1 MVATAPDKHCI
12 GDCPVDTIII
22 GAGSAGLAALREV
35 RKRTE
40 RFLIINDGP
49 YGTTCARV
57 GCMPSKLLIEAANA
71 YHQRHTLEE
80 FGIHGGAALSAD
92 MPAVLRRVRALRDEF
107 VAGTVQVTDKLDQ
120 RSIAGRA
127 RLLGPQQ
134 VQVTAPDG
142 STTTYQAKSIVLA
155 PGSTP
160 VLPPEWRALGARILT
175 SDSVFE
181 QTTLGPR
188 IAVIG
193 MGAIGIEL
201 AQALARLGLQVTG
214 YATKEQVGGLSDPA
228 INAVLRASIQSDL
241 TLHTGPAAT
250 LHAVTDASGGQTIA
264 IEVRSGEHRNTVD
277 QVLVA
282 IGRRPQLAGLGLE
295 TLGVALSDKG
305 MPPVNP
311 QSTQIADLPVYLAGD
326 ALNFRPLLH
335 EVADEG
341 HIAGT
346 NAVASAAASASGAP
360 AQCFQ
365 RRTPLAIVF
374 SDPNAAVIGQSF
386 RALQAAQTKAG
397 KEGKT
402 GPAFVTGSVNFA
414 RQGRARAGQ
423 RNHGRLNVYADPASG
438 LLLGAELCA
447 PSGEHLAHL
456 LALAITQKM
465 SVGQLLGMPFYH
477 PVLEEGLRSAL
488 RDAARQLDASAAQ
501 DSDLAACSAIGA
513 EALD

>member
-1 MVATAPDKHCI
+1 MDTPI
-12 GDCPVDTIII
+12 DTIII

-35 RKRTE
+35 RKRTQS
-40 RFLIINDGP
+40 FLIINDGP

-71 YHQRHTLEE
+71 YHQRHTLAE
-80 FGIHGGAALSAD
+80 FGIHGAQALTAD
-92 MPAVLRRVRALRDEF
+92 LPAVLRRVRALRDEF
-107 VAGTVQVTDKLDQ
+107 TAGAAQVTEKLDE

-127 RLLGPQQ
+127 KLLGPKQ

-142 STTTYQAKSIVLA
+142 SITIYHAKSIILA
-155 PGSTP
+155 PGSAP
-160 VLPPEWRALGARILT
+160 VLSPEWQALGARILT
-175 SDSVFE
+175 SDTVFE
-181 QTTLGPR
+181 ETTLGPR
-188 IAVIG
+188 MAVIG

-214 YATKEQVGGLSDPA
+214 YATKALIGGLSDA
-228 INAVLRASIQSDL
+228 AVNAVLRESLESDF

-250 LHAVTDASGGQTIA
+250 LHATTDGSGC
-264 IEVRSGEHRNTVD
+264 IEVRSGEHRTIVD

-282 IGRRPQLAGLGLE
+282 IGRRPQLADLGLE
-295 TLGVALSDKG
+295 SLGVPLSDKG

-311 QSTQIADLPVYLAGD
+311 QSMQIADLPVYLAGD

-346 NAVASAAASASGAP
+346 NAVASAVSSAQP
-360 AQCFQ
+360 QCFQ

-374 SDPNAAVIGQSF
+374 SDPNAAVIGQSL
-386 RALQAAQTKAG
+386 RALQA
-397 KEGKT
+397 KEDQ
-402 GPAFVTGSVNFA
+402 AFITGSVNFA

-423 RNHGRLNVYADPASG
+423 RNHGRLHVYADPATG

-447 PSGEHLAHL
+447 PAGEHMAHL

-477 PVLEEGLRSAL
+477 PVLEEGLRTAL
-488 RDAARQLDASAAQ
+488 RDAARQLDASAAPAPELPPC
-501 DSDLAACSAIGA
+501 DAIGA

>member
-1 MVATAPDKHCI
+1 M
-12 GDCPVDTIII
+12 DTTPLDTLII

-40 RFLIINDGP
+40 RFLIVNDGP

-71 YHQRHTLEE
+71 YHQRYALAE
-80 FGIHGGAALSAD
+80 FGIHGADALSAD
-92 MPAVLRRVRALRDEF
+92 LPAVLRRVRRLRDEF
-107 VAGTVQVTDKLDQ
+107 AAGARQVTDTLDK

-142 STTTYQAKSIVLA
+142 SIRIYHAKSTILA

-160 VLPPEWRALGARILT
+160 VLPPEWQALGARILT

-181 QTTLGPR
+181 QATLGPR

-201 AQALARLGLQVTG
+201 AQALARLGVAVTG
-214 YATKEQVGGLSDPA
+214 YATKELIGGLSDPA
-228 INAVLRASIQSDL
+228 INAVLRESLQRDF

-250 LHAVTDASGGQTIA
+250 LHATTDGSGC
-264 IEVRSGEHRNTVD
+264 IEVRSGEHRSIVD
-277 QVLVA
+277 HVLVA
-282 IGRRPQLAGLGLE
+282 IGRRPQLAGLGVE
-295 TLGVALSDKG
+295 TLGVTLSDKG
-305 MPPVNP
+305 IPPVNP
-311 QSTQIADLPVYLAGD
+311 HTLQIADLPVYLAGD
-326 ALNFRPLLH
+326 ALNYRPLLH

-346 NAVASAAASASGAP
+346 NALAAKP
-360 AQCFQ
+360 QCFQ

-374 SDPNAAVIGQSF
+374 SDPNAAVIGQSL
-386 RALQAAQTKAG
+386 RALEEQT
-397 KEGKT
+397 
-402 GPAFVTGSVNFA
+402 FVTGSINFA

-438 LLLGAELCA
+438 RLLGAELCA
-447 PSGEHLAHL
+447 PAGEHLAHL
-456 LALAITQKM
+456 LALAIAQQLT
-465 SVGQLLGMPFYH
+465 VGQLLEMPFYH
-477 PVLEEGLRSAL
+477 PVLEEGLRTAL
-488 RDAARQLDASAAQ
+488 RDAARQLQPGAAPA
-501 DSDLAACSAIGA
+501 SDLPSCDAIGA